1 MAKLKPEVVTREA
14 NFDVLNVPL
23 FEVTGKK
30 EKNFIMTEENVDA
43 FIAMHNKM
51 KEEKE
56 FLPTVFI
63 GHNGNRDEQPALWF
77 FDNIRRI
84 GKQVYV
90 DFVNMKSWAKYTM
103 DSFPYRSMEIIWD
116 QITGIALLGSNTPY
130 FASAPLVVPYSKTDK
145 DEIQRYLLPD
155 VLPEEN
161 PEENIDKEKPL
172 ISSQFHGMTKTP
184 EEIAAE
190 ATAQAAKFQ
199 KEADDAKAETAN
211 FKKEAD
217 EAKAEVA
224 RLNGEAAQKAVFA
237 KATES
242 LSQYSKKGKVRFS
255 KKEDEEAAIKFAA
268 GLPDE
273 AARTAFYDILKNLI
287 AFDGNEEEEE
297 GDEAPEGG
305 EDPAPKEGDE
315 PTTAQMKKAEEM
327 ADKFM
332 ADGVYKERHLALS
345 AAFEKLG
352 MAK

>member
-1 MAKLKPEVVTREA
+1 M
-14 NFDVLNVPL
+14 
-23 FEVTGKK
+23 
-30 EKNFIMTEENVDA
+30 
-43 FIAMHNKM
+43 
-51 KEEKE
+51 
-56 FLPTVFI
+56 
-63 GHNGNRDEQPALWF
+63 
-77 FDNIRRI
+77 
-84 GKQVYV
+84 
-90 DFVNMKSWAKYTM
+90 
-103 DSFPYRSMEIIWD
+103 
-116 QITGIALLGSNTPY
+116 
-130 FASAPLVVPYSKTDK
+130 PYSKTNK

-161 PEENIDKEKPL
+161 PKENIDKEKPL

-190 ATAQAAKFQ
+190 ATANAAKFQ
-199 KEADDAKAETAN
+199 KEADDAKTEAAN

-268 GLPDE
+268 ALPDE
-273 AARTAFYDILKNLI
+273 AARTAFYAVLASLI

-305 EDPAPKEGDE
+305 EDPAPTGDE

-332 ADGVYKERHLALS
+332 ADGVYTERHLALS